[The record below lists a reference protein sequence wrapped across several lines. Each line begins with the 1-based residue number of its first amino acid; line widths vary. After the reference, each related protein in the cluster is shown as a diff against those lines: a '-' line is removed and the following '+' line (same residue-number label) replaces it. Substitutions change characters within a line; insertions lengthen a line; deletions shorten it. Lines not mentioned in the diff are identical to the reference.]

1 MRFARIGVLLTCSAI
16 ALLGGCSNQ
25 KPEPLTASSAGESGY
40 AERYPDELAA
50 TRGGFTEQEGS
61 AQRVIGEFSTYPD
74 ELDNP
79 SWPGVTQVVER
90 ADQAGKSSAYVER
103 LHQNDAVVQFFA
115 EEQKDI
121 DNAVAGAVQYAAKE
135 KNVDAEGLPGA
146 ATGALKRSVDKQLED
161 RLRDHN
167 EAHRYIEDNQEAL
180 GKKNVEA
187 LKKQADKIA
196 YVSYIVNVSTAE
208 TREKLQRLIDEASQ
222 VKSTL
227 DDDIEE
233 SNKTAA
239 DESRGKDDRAAAK
252 KRAEAATAAKAKI
265 DSEIQQAQS
274 VLQDFDNRANK
285 LKTDYQT
292 ALDALKQKIDEKAS
306 AAPPAAAAKSS

>member
-1 MRFARIGVLLTCSAI
+1 MRFARIALLLTFVSA
-16 ALLGGCSNQ
+16 LTGCTNQ

-50 TRGGFTEQEGS
+50 TRGGFTEQEGT
-61 AQRVIGEFSTYPD
+61 AQRVVGEFSTFPD

-79 SWPGVTQVVER
+79 NWEAVSEVVDR

-115 EEQKDI
+115 EEQRDI

-135 KNVDAEGLPGA
+135 KNIEAGGMPGA
-146 ATGALKRSVDKQLED
+146 ATGALKRSVDKQLEE

-167 EAHRYIEDNQEAL
+167 EAHRYIDDNQDAL

-196 YVSYIVNVSTAE
+196 YVSYIVNVASAE
-208 TREKLQRLIDEASQ
+208 TRDKLERMIAEGSQ

-227 DDDIEE
+227 DREISE
-233 SNKTAA
+233 SNEIANDAA
-239 DESRGKDDRAAAK
+239 RGNADREAAK
-252 KRAEAATAAKAKI
+252 KRGEAATAAKAKI
-265 DSEIQQAQS
+265 DSELAQAES
-274 VLQDFDNRANK
+274 VQKDLENRVNK
-285 LKTDYQT
+285 LKTDYQ
-292 ALDALKQKIDEKAS
+292 AAIDALKKKIDEKAQ
-306 AAPPAAAAKSS
+306 AAPPPAAGKTS